1 MATAGRTDGQQWQL
15 VVFDFDGTLADSFPW
30 FTEVLNDVA
39 RRWRFRAL
47 PQDEHKVLRQLDAQD
62 VLRRL
67 GVPGWKVPLIAADL
81 RRRMARDIE
90 RIRLFEGVDQLLER
104 LVENGL
110 RPAIASSNAAAN
122 VDLVL
127 GPQLCRLVID
137 RECGA
142 AIAGKANRLRRLL
155 RRHRIS
161 PSQAIYIGDE
171 LRDIDA
177 ARRVG
182 LAAGAVGWGYNDIA
196 ALRRRGPDLLF
207 RDLAE
212 ISDTLLGCEPYR
224 REVSPG
230 GRRTG

>member
-1 MATAGRTDGQQWQL
+1 MATGERTDGRQWQL

-30 FTEVLNDVA
+30 FTEVLTDVA
-39 RRWRFRAL
+39 RRWRFREVA
-47 PQDEHKVLRQLDAQD
+47 QDEHSVLRQLDAQD

-81 RRRMARDIE
+81 RRRMGRDIE
-90 RIRLFEGVDQLLER
+90 RIRLFDGVDQLLER

-122 VDLVL
+122 VEVVL
-127 GPQLCRLVID
+127 GPHLCRLVID

-142 AIAGKANRLRRLL
+142 GIAGKANRLRRLL
-155 RRHRIS
+155 RRHRVS
-161 PSQAIYIGDE
+161 PTQAIYIGDE

-182 LAAGAVGWGYNDIA
+182 VTAAAVGWGYNDLA

-212 ISDTLLGCEPYR
+212 IGDTLLGCGP
-224 REVSPG
+224 
-230 GRRTG
+230 